1 MRTKMSPAKLE
12 KEVLSAV
19 DAWEKVSHLNG
30 GVLTL
35 GWVDGYFRA
44 DSFSLTLCQ
53 RVFTMMQKEIVF
65 REWLSLNSTRGV
77 K

>member
-1 MRTKMSPAKLE
+1 MSPAKLE

-19 DAWEKVSHLNG
+19 PAWEKVSHLNG
-30 GVLTL
+30 GIPTL
-35 GWVDGYFRA
+35 AWVKGYFQA
-44 DSFSLTLCQ
+44 DSFSPALCK
-53 RVFTMMQKEIVF
+53 RVCTMMQKEIVF